1 MTYVGFWLTIELTL
15 CNNTTAEKI
24 EMMGSEI
31 DLVLAFVAVDL
42 RLKQNTGWLF
52 LPEWHQ
58 SKVSSNR
65 CQLSLT

>member
-1 MTYVGFWLTIELTL
+1 MIVGFWLTIELTL

-31 DLVLAFVAVDL
+31 DLVLAFLAVDL
-42 RLKQNTGWLF
+42 QLKQNTRWLF

-58 SKVSSNR
+58 SKVSLTH